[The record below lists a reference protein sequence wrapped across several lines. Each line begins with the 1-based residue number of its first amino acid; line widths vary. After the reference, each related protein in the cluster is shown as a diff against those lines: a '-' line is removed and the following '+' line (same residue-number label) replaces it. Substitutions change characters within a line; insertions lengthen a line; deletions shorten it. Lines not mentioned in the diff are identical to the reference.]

1 MSSLHTDVILY
12 IYLFI
17 FVFQE
22 SKDKRRAI
30 KERLT
35 RATGNARRIGVARL
49 WRSLVSLRA
58 SLRSPEKREKVTPI
72 MQGTLC

>member
-1 MSSLHTDVILY
+1 MSSLHTDVILF

-22 SKDKRRAI
+22 SEDKRKAS

-49 WRSLVSLRA
+49 CAPSSRFVLPFARLKNA
-58 SLRSPEKREKVTPI
+58 KK
-72 MQGTLC
+72 

>member
-1 MSSLHTDVILY
+1 MSSLHTDVILF

-17 FVFQE
+17 FVFDE
-22 SKDKRRAI
+22 SEDKHKAS

-35 RATGNARRIGVARL
+35 RATGNTRRIGVGRL
-49 WRSLVSLRA
+49 WRSFVSLRA
-58 SLRSPEKREKVTPI
+58 SLRSPEKSEKVTSV

>member
-1 MSSLHTDVILY
+1 MSSLHTDVILF

-22 SKDKRRAI
+22 SEDKRKAS
-30 KERLT
+30 KERLR

-58 SLRSPEKREKVTPI
+58 SLRSPEKPEKVTPI

>member
-1 MSSLHTDVILY
+1 MSSLHTDVILF

-22 SKDKRRAI
+22 SEDKRRAI

-35 RATGNARRIGVARL
+35 RATGNAGRIGVARL

-58 SLRSPEKREKVTPI
+58 FLRSPEKREKVTPI

>member
-1 MSSLHTDVILY
+1 MSSLHTDVILF

-22 SKDKRRAI
+22 SEDKRRAI

>member
-1 MSSLHTDVILY
+1 MR
-12 IYLFI
+12 
-17 FVFQE
+17 
-22 SKDKRRAI
+22 DKRKAS

-35 RATGNARRIGVARL
+35 RATGNTRRIGVARL

-58 SLRSPEKREKVTPI
+58 SLRSPEKREKVMPI